1 MSVYLLR
8 RLVALL
14 PVLAV
19 VGLVGFGLVHLAPG
33 DPAATLVGD
42 DGTEEDLRRM
52 RERLGLDRPLGVQ
65 FVTWVG
71 KAVTGDLGTSL
82 YSGRPVLPSIVA
94 RLEPTLMLTGMSLL
108 VALSFGVIAGVASA
122 IYRNSLL
129 DQTVLVVSLFAAA
142 TPNFWLG
149 INLILLF
156 SVSLRLFPV
165 AGYLPLSQGLFA
177 TVHSLAL
184 PALALGLSQAA
195 IITRM
200 TRTTMLEVL
209 GLDFVRTAKAKG
221 LRSRSVIFRHALR
234 NAMVSI
240 VTVVGVA
247 VTVLLSGSIVV
258 ESVFSLP
265 GLGRMMIEAVQRRDY
280 PVIQGMLVFVAGVN
294 VLVNLVVDILYVFID
309 PRIEYA

>member
-19 VGLVGFGLVHLAPG
+19 VGLVGFSLVHLAPG

-42 DGTEEDLRRM
+42 DATEVELQRM

-65 FVTWVG
+65 FFTWVG
-71 KAVTGDLGTSL
+71 DAITGNLGTSL
-82 YSGRPVLPSIVA
+82 YTGRPVLPSIIA
-94 RLEPTLMLTGMSLL
+94 RLEPTLMLTGLSLL
-108 VALSFGVIAGVASA
+108 VALSFGVVAGVASA

-129 DQTVLVVSLFAAA
+129 DQAVLVVSLFAAA
-142 TPNFWLG
+142 MPNFWLG

-156 SVSLRLFPV
+156 SVSLRWFPV
-165 AGYLPLSQGLFA
+165 AGYLPLSQGLLA
-177 TVHSLAL
+177 TVHSLML

-221 LRSRSVIFRHALR
+221 LRSGSVIFRHALR
-234 NAMVSI
+234 NALVSI

-265 GLGRMMIEAVQRRDY
+265 GLGRMMIEGVQRRDY